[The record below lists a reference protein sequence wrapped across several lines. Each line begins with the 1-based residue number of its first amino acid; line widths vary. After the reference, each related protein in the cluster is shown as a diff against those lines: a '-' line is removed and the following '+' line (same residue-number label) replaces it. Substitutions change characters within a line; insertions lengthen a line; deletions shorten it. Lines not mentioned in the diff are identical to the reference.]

1 MKKIIPLLI
10 TVVSAAFFTVGC
22 GGGSGSPSPKV
33 TQYDEIGQYAS
44 SVKLYND
51 KEASDKYIVYSPEG
65 HLADAPI
72 VLFLP
77 GGGSDI
83 NQHNGL
89 MEFIASHGYFVIG
102 TTVSNEYSAHS
113 SNIAFDKAL
122 ALAKTSHPEM
132 DFSKLAVMGHSQG
145 GGVSFPVMK
154 HFLDGGTFGN
164 DKNIVISIDGWFA
177 FGMDQQ
183 DLRGLNTMASY
194 IQFGGHSGT
203 GTDARIPLSISNLIN
218 APNEKAYMVLNDGT
232 PHGYSTGD
240 LNSVL
245 SKKDLLKPILALL
258 DYKLKGDMNARD
270 IVFNGYADTIQEVN
284 AALPPILPLPS
295 KASCRGDYYNA
306 KNSISQNNIDYCHP
320 ELY

>member
-1 MKKIIPLLI
+1 MKKINPFLI
-10 TVVSAAFFTVGC
+10 TIATIALFIVGC
-22 GGGSGSPSPKV
+22 GGGSSKPNV
-33 TQYDEIGQYAS
+33 TQYDEIGQYAR
-44 SVKLYND
+44 SVTLYND

-77 GGGSDI
+77 GGNADI
-83 NQHNGL
+83 NSHKGL

-102 TTVSNEYSAHS
+102 TTVSGEYSDHS
-113 SNIAFDKAL
+113 SNIAFEKAL
-122 ALAKTSHPEM
+122 ALAQTSHPEM
-132 DFSKLAVMGHSQG
+132 DFTKLAVMGHSQG
-145 GGVSFPVMK
+145 GGIAFPVMK

-194 IQFGGHSGT
+194 LQFGGYGGT
-203 GTDARIPLSISNLIN
+203 GTDARILLSISNLIN
-218 APNEKAYMVLNDGT
+218 EPNEKSYTVLNNNT
-232 PHGYSTGD
+232 QHGYSTGY
-240 LNSVL
+240 LNTVL
-245 SKKDLLKPILALL
+245 SRKDLLKPILALL
-258 DYKLKGDMNARD
+258 DYKLKGDMNAKN
-270 IVFNGYADTIQEVN
+270 IVFDGYADTIQKVN

-295 KASCRGDYYNA
+295 KASCRGDYFNA
-306 KNSISQNNIDYCHP
+306 KATTSQNDIDYCHP

>member
-1 MKKIIPLLI
+1 MRKIIPI
-10 TVVSAAFFTVGC
+10 FSAVMFFIVGC
-22 GGGSGSPSPKV
+22 GGGSSKSPSSTT
-33 TQYDEIGQYAS
+33 TQYDRIGEYAS
-44 SVKLYND
+44 SVRLYND

-77 GGGSDI
+77 GGNADI
-83 NQHNGL
+83 NSHKGL

-102 TTVSNEYSAHS
+102 TTVSGEYSSHS

-122 ALAKTSHPEM
+122 ALAQITHPEM

-145 GGVSFPVMK
+145 GGVAFPVMK

-164 DKNIVISIDGWFA
+164 DKNIVISVDGWFA

-194 IQFGGHSGT
+194 VQFGGYSGT
-203 GTDARIPLSISNLIN
+203 GTDARISLSISNLIN
-218 APNEKAYMVLNDGT
+218 DPNEKAYMVLNDNT

-240 LNSVL
+240 LNTVL
-245 SKKDLLKPILALL
+245 SRKDLLKPILALL
-258 DYKLKGDMNARD
+258 DYKLKGDMNAKEF
-270 IVFNGYADTIQEVN
+270 VFNGYADTIQKVN

-295 KASCRGDYYNA
+295 KASCRGDNYNA
-306 KNSISQNNIDYCHP
+306 KATISQNNIDYCHP
-320 ELY
+320 EYY